1 MINHN
6 DYLED
11 LIDEIWI
18 RCNLDPWRGD
28 IVKRL
33 LESIIYPERVLD
45 LNRLSNKL
53 KKLCEIIDDESIPFS
68 VERDYNTYDLFLK
81 TVSLYKLSGLQ
92 TMLLE
97 LMMQENKY
105 DKAPIEKAI
114 MVVDAMKVQ

>member
-1 MINHN
+1 MI
-6 DYLED
+6 DQKIYLED

-28 IVKRL
+28 IIKRL

-45 LNRLSNKL
+45 LDRLSNKL
-53 KKLCEIIDDESIPFS
+53 KKLCDIIDGDSLPFS
-68 VERDYNTYDLFLK
+68 IERDYNTYDLFLK
-81 TVSLYKLSGLQ
+81 TVAAYQLTGLQ

-114 MVVDAMKVQ
+114 MVVDTIKVQ